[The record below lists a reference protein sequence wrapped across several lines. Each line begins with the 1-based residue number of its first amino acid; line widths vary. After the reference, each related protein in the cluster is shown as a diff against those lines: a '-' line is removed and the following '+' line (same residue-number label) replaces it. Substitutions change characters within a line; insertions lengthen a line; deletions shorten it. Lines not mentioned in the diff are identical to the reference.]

1 MARALAT
8 PLSSIVLA
16 TVLAA
21 PTAAEDVVRAST
33 AKPDMQIGSVVD
45 GRIVSTPG
53 TSSIEPAPAAA
64 PPKPKTFAQMRLE
77 APSLKVGEVCS
88 IIREAAEAHRL
99 PKPFLARLIWKE
111 SRFDTKAVSPV
122 GALGIAQFMPET
134 AKIEGLKNPFDP
146 REAIWASAKH
156 LADMRIEFGNLG
168 LAAIGYN
175 AGRER
180 ARKFL
185 GGNDWLPRETE
196 NYVASIL
203 GRAAEDYAEGQV
215 HGVQPL
221 KKGLTF
227 REACRKLPVIRTRA
241 VAIAGDALP
250 SAKNMPWHVQ
260 VSQHF
265 ARHVAV
271 NMYKKVRRRHAS
283 IIGKLPYAVVVEN
296 SRAGMIRQKSVR
308 VGADSREAARS
319 ICTRLKRAG
328 GACIVK
334 RNKRG

>member
-1 MARALAT
+1 MATVRATLR
-8 PLSSIVLA
+8 SSI
-16 TVLAA
+16 TLAA
-21 PTAAEDVVRAST
+21 LIAVSSAHGEDVVRAST
-33 AKPDMQIGSVVD
+33 AEGGSDMRVGSVVD
-45 GRIVSTPG
+45 GRIVSVPG
-53 TSSIEPAPAAA
+53 EAAVEPVPQAP
-64 PPKPKTFAQMRLE
+64 KKTFAQMRLE
-77 APSLKVGEVCS
+77 APSLKVNEVCS

-146 REAIWASAKH
+146 RAAIWASAKH

-185 GGNDWLPRETE
+185 GGNDWLPLETE
-196 NYVASIL
+196 NYVAAIL
-203 GRAAEDYAEGQV
+203 GRAAEDYAEGQT

-221 KKGLTF
+221 KKGVTF
-227 REACRKLPVIRTRA
+227 REACRKLPVVRTRA
-241 VAIAGDALP
+241 GAVASVRP
-250 SAKNMPWHVQ
+250 SARNMPWHVQ

-283 IIGKLPYAVVVEN
+283 IIGKLPYAVVVERA
-296 SRAGMIRQKSVR
+296 RAGMIRQKSVR
-308 VGADSREAARS
+308 VGADSREAARA
-319 ICTRLKRAG
+319 ICARLKRAG
-328 GACIVK
+328 GSCIVK